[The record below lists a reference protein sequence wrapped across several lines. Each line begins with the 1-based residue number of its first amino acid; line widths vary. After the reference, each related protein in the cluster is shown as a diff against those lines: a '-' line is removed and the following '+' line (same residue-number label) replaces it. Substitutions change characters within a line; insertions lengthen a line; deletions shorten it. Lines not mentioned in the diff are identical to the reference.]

1 MGPLVILR
9 SLPYTYL
16 LGRRILSLT
25 SSMSTIGCIDPATEN
40 RRLPSG
46 ASSAPATRAGT
57 GCEGAVIL
65 ATTGGPT
72 ARLCPR
78 KPACPGVSM
87 TNLLMR
93 KRKPGRRFSSSPTV
107 RRILGCLDAWS
118 AASRISRAG
127 IAAT

>member
-72 ARLCPR
+72 LQQLPNRPPDPRLPRRLDRCLTNQSRRHCGHMTRALAQARVVDPNHPQAER
-78 KPACPGVSM
+78 
-87 TNLLMR
+87 N
-93 KRKPGRRFSSSPTV
+93 
-107 RRILGCLDAWS
+107 
-118 AASRISRAG
+118 ASQMI
-127 IAAT
+127 